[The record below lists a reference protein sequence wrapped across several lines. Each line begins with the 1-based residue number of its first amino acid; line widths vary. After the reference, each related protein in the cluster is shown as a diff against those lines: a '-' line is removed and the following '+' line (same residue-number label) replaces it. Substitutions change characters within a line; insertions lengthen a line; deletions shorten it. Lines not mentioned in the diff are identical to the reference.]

1 MQLIVLA
8 SGRGSRLENY
18 TNDKPKCLVEVR
30 DKPIISY
37 LKPAFKLYKE
47 VIIITGYKSNVLQNY
62 LKKLLNVNFINNLKF
77 EYTNMVESLFLAN
90 QYINDDV
97 VICYSDII
105 FDLSILKNINKYE
118 QSTIAIYQNWLKL
131 WQKRMNKHKI
141 IDDAEDLRITK
152 NKVTMIGEKIKQNA
166 FPQFQFMGIIK
177 LKKNDYK
184 KLHKF
189 YSSFMDRKIDLTSFL
204 NIAISNGIIDLHHH
218 KTNKFWFEVDS
229 VSDLIL
235 AESVLDTNFL
245 VEQNKQ
251 RF

>member
-18 TNDKPKCLVEVR
+18 TNNKPKCLVKVC

-47 VIIITGYKSNVLQNY
+47 VILITGYKSNVLKRY
-62 LKKLLNVNFINNLKF
+62 LKNLSNVNFINNIKF
-77 EYTNMVESLFLAN
+77 SYTNMVESLFLGN
-90 QYINDDV
+90 QYVNDDV

-105 FDLSILKNINKYE
+105 FDLNILKNINKCE
-118 QSTIAIYQNWLKL
+118 HSTIPINQNWLKL
-131 WQKRMNKHKI
+131 WEKRMNKHQI
-141 IDDAEDLRITK
+141 INDAEDLKI
-152 NKVTMIGEKIKQNA
+152 NEDKVTMIGEKIKEKA

-189 YSSFMDRKIDLTSFL
+189 YSSIMNSTIDLTSFL
-204 NIAISNGIIDLHHH
+204 NVAISNRIIDLHYY

-235 AESVLDTNFL
+235 AESVLDANFL
-245 VEQNKQ
+245 VGHNML